1 MGAFMTEEPMAE
13 KNLHHVGFVVSSI
26 QNEADRFATSIDASW
41 DGKIF
46 FDPLQKV
53 KVTFL
58 RTECR
63 EDALVE
69 LVEPAGMDSPV
80 VHFLERGGGLH
91 HLCYEVTNLDSHLA
105 KMRAKGA
112 VIVRPPLPSVAF
124 DGRRISWIVTRQKL
138 LLEFLE
144 RSLG

>member
-1 MGAFMTEEPMAE
+1 MTENSVDE

-26 QNEADRFATSIDASW
+26 QNEVHRFAISIGASW
-41 DGKIF
+41 NGKTF
-46 FDPLQKV
+46 HDRLQKV

-63 EDALVE
+63 EDALIE

-80 VHFLERGGGLH
+80 FHFLERGGGLH
-91 HLCYEVTNLDSHLA
+91 HLCYEVTDLDNHLC
-105 KMRAKGA
+105 KMRGSGA
-112 VIVRPPLPSVAF
+112 MVLKPPLPAVAF
-124 DGRRISWIVTRQKL
+124 EGRRISWVVTRQKL

-144 RSLG
+144 RNRG